1 MELTLSQKFKLSI
14 TLWAIA
20 LFVIMFI
27 SLATADKEEIAE
39 EKEVDINW
47 CISATDISARL
58 IRDWVSNSEYQC
70 EILEWEWCPQ
80 SHCLYLR
87 SVEDE
92 RYPWKLTASGDS
104 QQMPD
109 LIEKTSHDRFKEL
122 CYKYWL
128 NPSAIREVENKY
140 NIREWVI
147 LWIIIAE
154 TSGWKNWYGVEWCW
168 NYGNVWNND
177 RWDRYCFTSDSE
189 WLNKIWITLSNQYL
203 GSTQTLWC
211 LSKAWSCTWR
221 ENKGHI
227 YASSDGNWE
236 RTMLNVLN
244 AIYQEELGKI
254 EPERFNVR
262 RVFTIYQ

>member
-14 TLWAIA
+14 TLWAII
-20 LFVIMFI
+20 LFIVMFI
-27 SLATADKEEIAE
+27 DIAVNNQTIWKDAEKKFVACYGCSHYDADTNSCIEWDKWSKRCEANFPTDTLEER
-39 EKEVDINW
+39 W
-47 CISATDISARL
+47 
-58 IRDWVSNSEYQC
+58 
-70 EILEWEWCPQ
+70 
-80 SHCLYLR
+80 
-87 SVEDE
+87 
-92 RYPWKLTASGDS
+92 YPWELTESGDS
-104 QQMPD
+104 QKMPK
-109 LIEKTSHDRFKEL
+109 LEEKTSHDRFKEL

-128 NPSAIREVENKY
+128 NPSAIWEVENKY
-140 NIREWVI
+140 NIREWII

-177 RWDRYCFTSDSE
+177 RGDRYCFTSESE
-189 WLNKIWITLSNQYL
+189 WLNKIWRTLSNQYL

-211 LSKAWSCTWR
+211 LSKAWSCKWW
-221 ENKGHI
+221 EDKGHI
-227 YASSDGNWE
+227 YASSDWNWE

-244 AIYQEELGKI
+244 AIYGEELWEI

>member
-1 MELTLSQKFKLSI
+1 MELSKRFKLAIVIISI
-14 TLWAIA
+14 I
-20 LFVIMFI
+20 LFVIMMINIAI
-27 SLATADKEEIAE
+27 SWKSEEKEEIQE
-39 EKEVDINW
+39 NLIVCPDVLFNEYGTGCVEHIN
-47 CISATDISARL
+47 D
-58 IRDWVSNSEYQC
+58 
-70 EILEWEWCPQ
+70 
-80 SHCLYLR
+80 
-87 SVEDE
+87 

-128 NPSAIREVENKY
+128 NPSAIWEVENKY
-140 NIREWVI
+140 NLREWVI
-147 LWIIIAE
+147 LGIIIAE
-154 TSGWKNWYGVEWCW
+154 TSWGKNWYWVEWCW

-177 RWDRYCFTSDSE
+177 RWDRYCFTSESE
-189 WLNKIWITLSNQYL
+189 WLNKIWRTLSNQYL
-203 GSTQTLWC
+203 GSTQTLGC

-221 ENKGHI
+221 ENKWHI
-227 YASSDGNWE
+227 YASSDWNWE

-244 AIYQEELGKI
+244 AIYQEELWSI